1 MRLEGFSMAKTY
13 IDIPQI
19 GYKTWLITTGII
31 KDGKFVEDEE
41 NDLIADLRKKYPY
54 SHENSHVTR

>member
-1 MRLEGFSMAKTY
+1 MAKTY
-13 IDIPQI
+13 IDVPVI

-41 NDLIADLRKKYPY
+41 NDLITDLRKRYPY
-54 SHENSHVTR
+54 SHENNHVQR

>member
-1 MRLEGFSMAKTY
+1 MAKTY
-13 IDIPQI
+13 IDVPVI

-31 KDGKFVEDEE
+31 KNGKFVEDEE
-41 NDLIADLRKKYPY
+41 NNLITDLRKRYPY